1 MAYEHKMRHLVEFVD
16 TDMAGIV
23 HFANYFRYM
32 EATEHEFLRLLGFS
46 VHAFHE
52 DGRTITFPRVS
63 ATCDYKSPL
72 RFEDEFEVQLIVKD
86 RREKSITYDFRFRKL
101 SEETVIARGS
111 ITVVCVAVEDKT
123 KRMKAI
129 PIPATFDSIEVAP
142 EAAQAAV

>member
-1 MAYEHKMRHLVEFVD
+1 MPYEHRMRHLVEFVD

-32 EATEHEFLRLLGFS
+32 EATEHAFLRSLGFS

-52 DGRTITFPRVS
+52 DGRTITFPRVG

-72 RFEDEFEVQLIVKD
+72 RFEDEFEVQLLVRE
-86 RREKSITYDFRFRKL
+86 RREKSITYDFLFRKL
-101 SEETVIARGS
+101 EEENVIAKGS
-111 ITVVCVAVEDKT
+111 ITVVCVSVDDQT

-129 PIPATFDSIEVAP
+129 P
-142 EAAQAAV
+142 